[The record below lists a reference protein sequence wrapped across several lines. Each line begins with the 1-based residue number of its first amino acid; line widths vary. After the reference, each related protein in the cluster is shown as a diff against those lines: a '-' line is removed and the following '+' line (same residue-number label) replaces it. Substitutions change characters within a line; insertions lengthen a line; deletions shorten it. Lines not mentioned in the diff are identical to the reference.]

1 MQITDYFKP
10 DPALSG
16 NAHPKQA
23 LDRPRSNKRIV
34 SDHHSPSHA
43 ALVVSGQKRTSVN
56 LSSNDPPLLL
66 KRQQLAPN
74 ETQDPLDTSDPQHT
88 DTDQSV
94 TSDMVSTQHHPLL
107 GLEYATMSPDWLDAF
122 HLELLQSYF
131 LNIKLFIQKEIDGG
145 KKIFPSSENIYS
157 FTKCPLK
164 NIKVVIIGQG
174 KLISFSFVSIVGALL
189 TFSVLVPVLH
199 MCANPYHG
207 PGQAHGL
214 CFSVQKGVPIPPS
227 LVNIYKELE
236 SDLGPGM
243 FKRPNHGYLEAW
255 CQEGVLLLNSSLTVR
270 QSEPNSHAKC
280 GWLKFTD
287 AVIALINREQS
298 HVVFMLW
305 GGFAQKK
312 GAAIDGKK
320 HLVLKAT
327 HPSPLGANKGGWFG
341 SKHFSKANAYLE
353 ANGRSTINWAN
364 I

>member
-131 LNIKLFIQKEIDGG
+131 LNVD
-145 KKIFPSSENIYS
+145 
-157 FTKCPLK
+157 
-164 NIKVVIIGQG
+164 
-174 KLISFSFVSIVGALL
+174 
-189 TFSVLVPVLH
+189 
-199 MCANPYHG
+199 PYHG